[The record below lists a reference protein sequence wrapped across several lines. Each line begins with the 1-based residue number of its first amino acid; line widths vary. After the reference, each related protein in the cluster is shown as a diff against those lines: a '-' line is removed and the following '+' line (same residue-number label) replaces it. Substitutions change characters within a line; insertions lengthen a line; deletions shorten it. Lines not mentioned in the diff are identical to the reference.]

1 MLKINR
7 KQLLV
12 SAVIAL
18 MGGVAINALAD
29 DTITITKQEGGAD
42 SVFSLSTVNRIS
54 FSGDSVVVATATGD
68 TKIAIA
74 DVDKIKF
81 DIEVTAVDDITAGLG
96 DDLTIIVANSQ
107 VTINRAD
114 GGEISTTVYNL
125 QGQPV
130 TAQVAQASVTI
141 DLTSLNA
148 GVYIIKANNKVIK
161 VKK

>member
-1 MLKINR
+1 
-7 KQLLV
+7 
-12 SAVIAL
+12 
-18 MGGVAINALAD
+18 
-29 DTITITKQEGGAD
+29 
-42 SVFSLSTVNRIS
+42 
-54 FSGDSVVVATATGD
+54 
-68 TKIAIA
+68 
-74 DVDKIKF
+74 
-81 DIEVTAVDDITAGLG
+81 
-96 DDLTIIVANSQ
+96 